1 MIGNEMTI
9 ELTCTRG
16 LITSG
21 NKKCII
27 DYFNSY
33 KYLMGMLQRVAKHFQ
48 KLPMTMILISIS
60 MWTVILGRRVTT
72 TTKLGYISP
81 SSVNYSGFFLRGAT
95 FCYILHKQFIT
106 SSLFLSSLPFF
117 LAN

>member
-72 TTKLGYISP
+72 TKLGYISP
-81 SSVNYSGFFLRGAT
+81 SSMNYFGFLNFV
-95 FCYILHKQFIT
+95 CKYV
-106 SSLFLSSLPFF
+106 S
-117 LAN
+117 